1 MRTIDE
7 AYGERVA
14 RTTLRNLDLNLLPAL
29 DALLRER
36 NVTRAAAQLGLS
48 QPAVSAALGRLRRH
62 FGDELLHRSG
72 NQYELTPLA
81 QQLRAPT
88 EVALSGVHRVFDASP
103 AFDPASS
110 DRTFRLMMSDYAT
123 SIFGERLV
131 RRLADVAPGV
141 RLQLNQT
148 EPAFVD
154 NAAETLRSVDGVILP
169 HGFLKDIP
177 VTDLYE
183 DTWVCVVSPDNDAV
197 GEELTMDD
205 VRTLAWVVLWNLPT
219 AFAPAARQLN
229 LLGVEPRV
237 DITVDSFM
245 TVPFL
250 IAGTRRIAVLQTRLA
265 NRLAATAG
273 VRLLP
278 CPWDAMPLKEAFWWH
293 PSHRRDPAHQ
303 WLRGFLQDVGEELSS
318 SP

>member
-1 MRTIDE
+1 MDTIHWP
-7 AYGERVA
+7 YGEPMA
-14 RTTLRNLDLNLLPAL
+14 RSALRNLDLNLLPTL

-36 NVTRAAAQLGLS
+36 NVTRASEQLGLS
-48 QPAVSAALGRLRRH
+48 QPAVSAALARLRRH
-62 FGDELLHRSG
+62 FGDELLHRTG
-72 NQYELTPLA
+72 NHYELTPLA

-88 EVALSGVHRVFDASP
+88 EVALTGVQRVFDASP
-103 AFDPASS
+103 EFDAASS

-123 SIFGERLV
+123 AVFGERLV
-131 RRLADVAPGV
+131 RRLADVAPDV

-154 NAAETLRSVDGVILP
+154 NAAETLRSVDGVVLP

-177 VTDLYE
+177 VTELYE
-183 DTWVCVVSPDNDAV
+183 DTWVCVVSPDNDQV
-197 GEELTMDD
+197 GDELTMDD
-205 VRTLAWVVLWNLPT
+205 VGTLPWVMLWNLPT

-237 DITVDSFM
+237 EITVDSFL

-265 NRLAATAG
+265 HRLAATAG

-278 CPWDAMPLKEAFWWH
+278 CPWDVIPLKEAFWWH

-303 WLRGFLQDVGEELSS
+303 WLRGLLQQVGEELTSS
-318 SP
+318 T